1 MDSGFLRNEC
11 TGEVVHENVERKSLL
26 QSLGHNSYKSDDVNP
41 CGLTLLGP
49 RRSGKTSL
57 LMDAAYNCC
66 ASSPNGRAIFIMP
79 EHKKSQLDFPMRC
92 HQWERNDD
100 EMISIPNSDSSTIRN
115 QFSSWTRDEEEVLSR
130 IDVHYVKDV
139 KELIQLLAL
148 LQCHYGTNENDGQLR
163 AVVVDDLDFYVKDD
177 IHYSSAEKRASVK
190 TTEIISLMHLCKSTR
205 LFSLFE
211 YCHFSHNEITYIVAL
226 MNDAANF
233 FHEACNHSILKNIRI
248 YTALTSDRLQ
258 MSPTDFSL
266 LRKYTPIIAEIDQD
280 KQNGDSGIQT
290 DFQIW
295 GSGDKTFDIYSSF
308 SISIRNQQHKSKQ
321 HVNYVIG
328 SSPSGWE
335 EDEEYF
341 LFWQST

>member
-1 MDSGFLRNEC
+1 MDSAFLRSDC
-11 TGEVVHENVERKSLL
+11 TGEVGHENGERKSLL
-26 QSLGHNSYKSDDVNP
+26 HSISLVNNNSYKSDNVNP

-92 HQWERNDD
+92 HQWKRNDD
-100 EMISIPNSDSSTIRN
+100 EMISITNSDSSTIRN
-115 QFSSWTRDEEEVLSR
+115 QFSSWSRDEEEVLSR

-177 IHYSSAEKRASVK
+177 IHYSSAEKRASAK
-190 TTEIISLMHLCKSTR
+190 TTEIISLMHLRKFQ

-211 YCHFSHNEITYIVAL
+211 YCHFSHNEITY
-226 MNDAANF
+226 
-233 FHEACNHSILKNIRI
+233 
-248 YTALTSDRLQ
+248 
-258 MSPTDFSL
+258 
-266 LRKYTPIIAEIDQD
+266 
-280 KQNGDSGIQT
+280 SGT
-290 DFQIW
+290 NERR
-295 GSGDKTFDIYSSF
+295 GK
-308 SISIRNQQHKSKQ
+308 
-321 HVNYVIG
+321 
-328 SSPSGWE
+328 
-335 EDEEYF
+335 F
-341 LFWQST
+341 LS

>member
-1 MDSGFLRNEC
+1 MDIAFLGKEC
-11 TGEVVHENVERKSLL
+11 TGEVGHENVERKSLL
-26 QSLGHNSYKSDDVNP
+26 QSVVHNSYKSDDVNP
-41 CGLTLLGP
+41 CALTLLGP

-66 ASSPNGRAIFIMP
+66 ASSPNARAIFIVP

-92 HQWERNDD
+92 HQWKRNDD
-100 EMISIPNSDSSTIRN
+100 EMITNDGSNTIRN
-115 QFSSWTRDEEEVLSR
+115 QFSSWSRDEEEVLSR

-148 LQCHYGTNENDGQLR
+148 LQCHYGIENDGQLLR

-177 IHYSSAEKRASVK
+177 IHYSSAEKRASAK
-190 TTEIISLMHLCKSTR
+190 TTEIISLMHLCKFQ

-233 FHEACNHSILKNIRI
+233 FHEACNYSTSKNIHI
-248 YTALTSDRLQ
+248 YTALNSDRLQ

-280 KQNGDSGIQT
+280 KQGGGSGIQI
-290 DFQIW
+290 DSQIW
-295 GSGDKTFDIYSSF
+295 GFGDKAFAIHSSF
-308 SISIRNQQHKSKQ
+308 SISIRNQHDKSKQ
-321 HVNYVIG
+321 PINYIIG

-335 EDEEYF
+335 DDEEHF
-341 LFWQST
+341 LFWQRT